1 MQQNITEEFVKVES
15 VFVRHRNTL
24 MIKGC
29 FTSIY
34 TDYYLHLMQHA
45 LRYPEELDSNLKDAM
60 ADRIAEYLDHN
71 DRRRK
76 PKLRH

>member
-1 MQQNITEEFVKVES
+1 MNQNITEEFIQVES

-34 TDYYLHLMQHA
+34 TDYYLHLMQHD
-45 LRYPEELDSNLKDAM
+45 LRYAEELDSNLKDAM
-60 ADRIAEYLDHN
+60 AMLVLLSLIHI
-71 DRRRK
+71 
-76 PKLRH
+76 